1 MATATESGALVRP
14 EGPDA
19 SDGVRPA
26 AAKIR
31 EALPC
36 SIELPAGAG
45 KTHLIADIAN
55 AYGRREQRL
64 LVLTHTHAGVDALRR
79 QIRDQGG
86 SSRWAT
92 VRTIDGWCLDLI
104 MHFPELAGLHVGDQ
118 PDWEE
123 AESYRLAAERAI
135 RTPAVRRMLEASYAL
150 IAVDEYQDCVL
161 AQHQVVAALREVV
174 PTAVFGDPL
183 QGLFHFGDNQPV
195 SWEEV
200 LTLFPSCELPIKPWR
215 WEGKNE
221 ELGRWLL
228 AIRPSLRRGETIS
241 LKNAPVQWR
250 RIDNGGRRIY
260 AQTTACF
267 GQPEDGP
274 VVALG
279 HMSHDCRMAAAKLN
293 GSYLMMEELEG
304 KQMLKFAEVVAL
316 GDAASIA
323 KATVDFAC
331 ECAVGVTEAIEKRKR
346 DRLGEGKTIS
356 SRKVELCAAHAKLSE
371 LLEESSPATVR
382 SALHEIARLP
392 RFQLFRHEAWSCI
405 INALGQAASDP
416 QLKVS
421 TAVRR
426 LRNHDRIVGRRP
438 AKRIVSRPLLVKGL
452 QYDYAVLLDADRY
465 NAAELYVALSRGCR
479 AVTVLSSSPVLT
491 PAAVSS
497 P

>member
-1 MATATESGALVRP
+1 MTTEFGVVVRP

-19 SDGVRPA
+19 SDGVRSAVPR
-26 AAKIR
+26 IR
-31 EALPC
+31 EALSC
-36 SIELPAGAG
+36 SIELPAGTG
-45 KTHLIADIAN
+45 KTHLIAEIAN
-55 AYGRREQRL
+55 DYRRREQRV

-104 MHFPELAGLHVGDQ
+104 MHFPNLAGLHVGDQ
-118 PDWEE
+118 PDWDE

-135 RTPAVRRMLEASYAL
+135 RAPAVRRMLEASYAL

-183 QGLFHFGDNQPV
+183 QGLFNFGDNQPV

-228 AIRPSLRRGETIS
+228 TIRSSLKRGEAIS
-241 LKNAPVQWR
+241 LENAPVQWR
-250 RIDNGGRRIY
+250 SIDNDGRRIY

-279 HMSHDCRMAAAKLN
+279 HMPHDCRMAAAKLN
-293 GSYLMMEELEG
+293 GSYSMMEELEG
-304 KQMLKFAEVVAL
+304 KQMLKFAEVVDL

-323 KATVDFAC
+323 EATVDFAR
-331 ECAVGVTEAIEKRKR
+331 ECAVGVAEAIEKRKR
-346 DRLGEGKTIS
+346 ERLGEGKTIS
-356 SRKVELCAAHAKLSE
+356 SKKDELDPAHVKLSD
-371 LLEESSPATVR
+371 LLEESSPAAVH
-382 SALHEIARLP
+382 SALRELAGLP
-392 RFQLFRHEAWSCI
+392 RFQLFRREAWSCI
-405 INALGQAASDP
+405 INALGQAALDP
-416 QLKVS
+416 QLKVA

-465 NAAELYVALSRGCR
+465 NSAELYVALSRCCR

-491 PAAVSS
+491 PAAVDS

>member
-1 MATATESGALVRP
+1 MATATESGALARP
-14 EGPDA
+14 EEPDA
-19 SDGVRPA
+19 SEGTLHA

-45 KTHLIADIAN
+45 KTHLIAELAN
-55 AYGRREQRL
+55 DYRRRDQRV

-104 MHFPELAGLHVGDQ
+104 AHFPDLAGLHVGDQ

-135 RTPAVRRMLEASYAL
+135 RAPAVRRMLEASYAL

-200 LTLFPSCELPIKPWR
+200 LTLFPACDLPIKAWR

-228 AIRPSLRRGETIS
+228 AIRPSLKRGEAIS
-241 LKNAPVQWR
+241 LEDAPVHWR
-250 RIDNGGRRIY
+250 CIDNDGRRIST
-260 AQTTACF
+260 QTTACF
-267 GQPEDGP
+267 GQPEDGS

-279 HMSHDCRMAAAKLN
+279 HMSHDCHMAAAKLN
-293 GSYLMMEELEG
+293 GSYSMMEELEG
-304 KQMLKFAEVVAL
+304 KQMLKFAEVVDL
-316 GDAASIA
+316 GDAAGIA
-323 KATVDFAC
+323 KATVEFAR
-331 ECAVGVTEAIEKRKR
+331 ECAVGVAEAIEKRKR

-356 SRKVELCAAHAKLSE
+356 TKKAELNAAHAALSD
-371 LLEESSPATVR
+371 LLEESSPAAVR
-382 SALHEIARLP
+382 SVLHELEGLP
-392 RFQLFRHEAWSCI
+392 RFQLFRREAWSCI
-405 INALGQAASDP
+405 IDALRQAALDP
-416 QLKVS
+416 QVKVS

-452 QYDYAVLLDADRY
+452 QYDHAVLLDADRY

-491 PAAVSS
+491 PAAVGS